1 MRRLES
7 RLFSRR
13 SAGLGMTAAALAGCA
28 SREPAVLVNFAE
40 LAPPPAAGAPAAP
53 DAGADLATAA
63 DLAGRVTAPVWI
75 NGQGPFD
82 FVVDT
87 GANRTVITTALAA
100 QLGLPD
106 AGSAQIHGVA
116 GIEPAGTAI
125 IDTLRV
131 GDVVTRKIRAPTLS
145 RGRLGADGL
154 LGVDVLR
161 NRRVTI
167 DFQHNQFRITASRGD
182 AGVLPVMG
190 QAASRV
196 EPQEHAGRQ
205 IVVPARYRF
214 GQLII
219 IGADVA
225 GRPVTAFMDSGSQS
239 TVGNHAL
246 RRLVLGTEPD
256 PKKPRYLVPVLSA
269 TGQTSQ
275 GELAVMPLLKIG
287 GLSIA
292 GLTTVF
298 ADLHVFDI
306 WDLKTKPSLLM
317 GIDAMRQ
324 FESVTLDYGRRQ
336 VIFVLPSGSP
346 RRVRPPS

>member
-1 MRRLES
+1 M
-7 RLFSRR
+7 
-13 SAGLGMTAAALAGCA
+13 AAALAGCA
-28 SREPAVLVNFAE
+28 SREPSVLVNFAA
-40 LAPPPAAGAPAAP
+40 LPSPAPGAP
-53 DAGADLATAA
+53 DAGADLDTAA

-87 GANRTVITTALAA
+87 GANRTVITNGLAA
-100 QLGLPD
+100 RLGLPD
-106 AGSAQIHGVA
+106 AGMADVHGVA
-116 GIEPAGTAI
+116 GIEATQTATI
-125 IDTLRV
+125 SLLKV
-131 GDVVTRKIRAPTLS
+131 GDVVSRDIRAPVLS
-145 RGRLGADGL
+145 RGLLGADGL

-167 DFQHNQFRITASRGD
+167 DFQRNQFQITASRGASAD
-182 AGVLPVMG
+182 ASFPQMRP
-190 QAASRV
+190 APSRAERSESV
-196 EPQEHAGRQ
+196 GRS

-239 TVGNHAL
+239 TVGNQAL
-246 RRLVLGTEPD
+246 RRLVLGSD
-256 PKKPRYLVPVLSA
+256 PIPRAPRMIVPVLSA

-306 WDLKTKPSLLM
+306 WDLKSKPSLLI

-336 VIFVLPSGSP
+336 VIFVLPANS
-346 RRVRPPS
+346 RRRLKPPT